1 MKQMKPKNAPKRYK
15 TFPLQMA
22 DDLHKALKHKA
33 LESDQTLHAYIIE
46 ALTTKVRE
54 ELAHYAVS
62 GGQAA
67 ALRERR
73 K

>member
-1 MKQMKPKNAPKRYK
+1 MKVTKLKTDPKRHK

-22 DDLHKALKHKA
+22 DALHKALKHKA

-46 ALTTKVRE
+46 TLTTNVQE

-62 GGQAA
+62 RRQSAA
-67 ALRERR
+67 PRER
-73 K
+73 KK